1 MSLAPIHMMLDSSR
15 FECKAW
21 WSLAFSWI
29 CMGIYLWIDFYGFI
43 DEHYKVILAICSM
56 LGFLMQLLFNLIN
69 TWQMVYRN
77 KDRRRNK

>member
-1 MSLAPIHMMLDSSR
+1 MQFIDSPH

-29 CMGIYLWIDFYGFI
+29 CMGIFLWSEMYGFI
-43 DEHYKVILAICSM
+43 EDNYRVILASCSM

-69 TWQMVYRN
+69 TWQMIYKN
-77 KDRRRNK
+77 KDRRRDR